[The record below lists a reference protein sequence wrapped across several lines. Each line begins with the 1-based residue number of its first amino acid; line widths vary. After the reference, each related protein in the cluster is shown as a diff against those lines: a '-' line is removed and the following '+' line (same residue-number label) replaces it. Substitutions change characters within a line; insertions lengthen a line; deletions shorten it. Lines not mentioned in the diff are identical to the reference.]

1 MSNNCLTNKRIVM
14 LICID
19 KKVRHF
25 PCSCFYTKLG
35 QPQSCFSPP
44 RFGKSD
50 TIQTIMLF
58 IWMNL
63 FSFIGAK
70 PNIPWLFLTDPKL
83 ALEVYFGP
91 CTPYQ
96 FRPVG
101 PGKWPGA
108 RKAILLTQW
117 DRLLKPMTTRVAG
130 SPLKPCLFCNW
141 FRPVLISVVSIA
153 AFIVLFQPPLYL
165 GF

>member
-1 MSNNCLTNKRIVM
+1 MDELA
-14 LICID
+14 
-19 KKVRHF
+19 
-25 PCSCFYTKLG
+25 
-35 QPQSCFSPP
+35 
-44 RFGKSD
+44 
-50 TIQTIMLF
+50 
-58 IWMNL
+58 
-63 FSFIGAK
+63 SFIGAK

-96 FRPVG
+96 FRLVG

-108 RKAILLTQW
+108 RNAILTQW
-117 DRLLKPMTTRVAG
+117 DRLLKPMTTRVVG

-153 AFIVLFQPPLYL
+153 ALIVLF
-165 GF
+165 